1 MTLPSNYIVEHR
13 NVKHARL
20 RVHEDGS
27 VCLYV
32 PQNFTEQ
39 EISKVL
45 EMKASWIASKQQYF
59 RQKGKILLRR
69 NELLLFGNR
78 YAYFYFSQYK
88 NKVVVNEES
97 RTIQARRNLLDKNVQ
112 EQWLKS
118 VAKKYIYPRVA
129 ELSENLM
136 LSFNRLFL
144 RSQKSKWGNCSADK
158 NISINWRI
166 IKAPDFVIDYVII
179 HELCHTLIMKHTVK
193 FETLLNSHCPNYK
206 QAQAWL
212 EKYGNSL

>member
-27 VCLYV
+27 VRLYV
-32 PQNFTEQ
+32 PQDFTEH
-39 EISKVL
+39 EISKIL
-45 EMKASWIASKQQYF
+45 EMKASWIESKQQYF

-69 NELLLFGNR
+69 NELLLLGNR
-78 YAYFYFSQYK
+78 YAYFYSSQYK
-88 NKVVVNEES
+88 NKVVVYEDS
-97 RTIQARRNLLDKNVQ
+97 KTIQARRNLLDMNTQ
-112 EQWLKS
+112 EKWLKS
-118 VAKKYIYPRVA
+118 IAKKYIYLRVS

-136 LSFNRLFL
+136 LPFNRLFL
-144 RSQKSKWGNCSADK
+144 RSQKRKWGNCSADK

-166 IKAPDFVIDYVII
+166 IKAPVFVIDYVII
-179 HELCHTLIMKHTVK
+179 HELCHTLIMKHTLK
-193 FETLLNSHCPNYK
+193 FETLLNSYYPNYK